1 LKKRLIITTAAVAI
15 LILVMVVAACSQNGG
30 GTTTTSKPA
39 GGTTGKTEQPVYKVL
54 NPQGVYIPVDCKACA
69 PRLDS
74 LAGKTI
80 LFYESEAT
88 NMFLP
93 TLLKML
99 KEKYPTTT
107 FNKVHTESF
116 GEITPTDEQKK
127 NQAVI
132 RGTGW

>member
-1 LKKRLIITTAAVAI
+1 LNKRIFLTTAAVAI

-30 GTTTTSKPA
+30 GTTTSKPS
-39 GGTTGKTEQPVYKVL
+39 GGTTGNTEQPVYKVL
-54 NPQGVYIPVDCKACA
+54 NPQGIYIPVDCKPCA
-69 PRLDS
+69 PRLDT

-93 TLLKML
+93 TLRELLK
-99 KEKYPTTT
+99 KQYPTST
-107 FNKVHTESF
+107 FNVVHTESF
-116 GEITPTDEQKK
+116 GEMNPTDEQKK